1 MAKKTSKAKA
11 KDPKKA
17 TTAMAWDVYARKKG
31 LDVYLGLFTDIDKAI
46 KHAERKG
53 HHRSVVTF
61 VGRPAA
67 SAQSGND
74 SASTHTDVD

>member
-17 TTAMAWDVYARKKG
+17 TTAMAWEVYARKKG
-31 LDVYLGLFTDIDKAI
+31 LDVYLGLFTNKDEAI

-53 HHRSVVTF
+53 HHRVSLTF
-61 VGRPAA
+61 VERKATEV
-67 SAQSGND
+67 QSGND
-74 SASTHTDVD
+74 SASTHADVD